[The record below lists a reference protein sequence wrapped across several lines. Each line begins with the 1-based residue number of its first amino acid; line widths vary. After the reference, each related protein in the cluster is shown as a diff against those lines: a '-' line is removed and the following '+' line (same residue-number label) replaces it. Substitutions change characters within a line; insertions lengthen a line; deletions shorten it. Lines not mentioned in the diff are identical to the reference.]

1 MDAANY
7 RPLAL
12 VLNRLSHNISNVI
25 HGRHREF
32 RVAVLENDCSTLE
45 KVDPQFL

>member
-7 RPLAL
+7 RPFAL
-12 VLNRLSHNISNVI
+12 VLNRSSHNISNI
-25 HGRHREF
+25 IRGRHCEF

-45 KVDPQFL
+45 KVDP